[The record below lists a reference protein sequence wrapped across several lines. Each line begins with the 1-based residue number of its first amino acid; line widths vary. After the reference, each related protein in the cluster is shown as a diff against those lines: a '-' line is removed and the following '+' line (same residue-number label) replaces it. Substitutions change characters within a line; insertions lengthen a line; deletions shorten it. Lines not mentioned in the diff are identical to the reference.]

1 MYQFGECYLVY
12 NVNVCILL
20 DMLKRILW
28 IFKDTLIHIKGHFMS
43 QEEKLPKILIVEDD
57 ERLAR
62 LTQEYLIRNGL
73 EVGVEPDGNRA
84 IRRIIAEQPDMVVL
98 DVMLPGADGL
108 TICREVRPH
117 YHQPILML
125 TARTEDMDQVLGLE
139 MGADDYVAKPVQ
151 PRVLLAR
158 IRALLRRT
166 DKTPEDEVAQRIE
179 FDDLVIDNGGRSVT
193 LNGEL
198 VDFTSAEYDLLWLL
212 ASNAGRILSREDIF
226 ERLRGIE
233 YDGQDRSIDVRI
245 SRIRP
250 KIGDDP
256 ENPKRIKTVRSKGYL
271 FVKETNGM

>member
-1 MYQFGECYLVY
+1 
-12 NVNVCILL
+12 
-20 DMLKRILW
+20 
-28 IFKDTLIHIKGHFMS
+28 MS

-151 PRVLLAR
+151 PSS
-158 IRALLRRT
+158 
-166 DKTPEDEVAQRIE
+166 
-179 FDDLVIDNGGRSVT
+179 SVKPFSDFHNAMSWFMFT
-193 LNGEL
+193 SCGIQWFAHPSRYFCQAHSYLNG
-198 VDFTSAEYDLLWLL
+198 TSWFKSARQLII
-212 ASNAGRILSREDIF
+212 ALS
-226 ERLRGIE
+226 
-233 YDGQDRSIDVRI
+233 S
-245 SRIRP
+245 
-250 KIGDDP
+250 
-256 ENPKRIKTVRSKGYL
+256 T
-271 FVKETNGM
+271 

>member
-1 MYQFGECYLVY
+1 
-12 NVNVCILL
+12 
-20 DMLKRILW
+20 
-28 IFKDTLIHIKGHFMS
+28 MS

-84 IRRIIAEQPDMVVL
+84 IRRIIAEQPDLVVL

-166 DKTPEDEVAQRIE
+166 DKVPEDEVAQRIE

-198 VDFTSAEYDLLWLL
+198 VDFTSAEYD
-212 ASNAGRILSREDIF
+212 
-226 ERLRGIE
+226 
-233 YDGQDRSIDVRI
+233 GQDRSIDVRI
-245 SRIRP
+245 SRINHLKKVLLTSIFRFRLHP
-250 KIGDDP
+250 ILP
-256 ENPKRIKTVRSKGYL
+256 NFLLYL
-271 FVKETNGM
+271 FLNLYFLKQGLLRILRKYFQNLLYFLGVFLSFFS